1 MQKAAHDHALVD
13 VFLDVDVVIDVVIDV
28 GVDLDVGIDIDV
40 DVVID
45 VVCSHFVPQALEFL
59 LRDPTGLGRS
69 LEQHVRVRVRT
80 LGPEAWHPEV
90 VLAWAVSSC
99 VWS

>member
-1 MQKAAHDHALVD
+1 MQKAAHDHVVVD
-13 VFLDVDVVIDVVIDV
+13 VFLDVDVVIDVVTYV
-28 GVDLDVGIDIDV
+28 FIDV

-45 VVCSHFVPQALEFL
+45 VVCSHFVSQALEFL

-80 LGPEAWHPEV
+80 LGPQAWHPEV
-90 VLAWAVSSC
+90 VLAWAVPSC